1 MSLKTKENSARAL
14 PIQKQRSPLV
24 EIPTV
29 FTFDNCE
36 LTLYETLEEADN
48 IGFQFNYPTV
58 AIMLSGRKVM
68 RIDGS
73 SFEFL
78 PGAVFIVSPDVPM
91 LIDLPGASKT
101 HPTLCLTLTI
111 NRNVILKQI
120 EVLLK
125 NNSAKTIQK
134 NIEYLQ
140 DHKDFLLFEENGLYR
155 LAQRIAEIA
164 QEKNLDYESIMQIA
178 TSELIIRLSQTHS
191 CELLLKSA
199 KVQNVSD
206 NFSKAVNHINANFT
220 EPISI
225 DDLCNIACVSKAVL
239 FRKFKTAFGLTPVE
253 FILKKKIDTAKDL
266 LDDAEHHSI
275 KFVSIKCGFNSESY
289 FNQIF
294 KRQLGMTPVAYR
306 NRLHKEQD

>member
-1 MSLKTKENSARAL
+1 MIQKTKEHRPTLSPTERE
-14 PIQKQRSPLV
+14 RSPLV

-36 LTLYETLEEADN
+36 LTLYETLEEANN
-48 IGFQFNYPTV
+48 IGFQFDYPTV
-58 AIMLSGRKVM
+58 AIMLSGKKTMHMERE
-68 RIDGS
+68 

-91 LIDLPGASKT
+91 LIDLPGASMD

-125 NNSAKTIQK
+125 NNGLNPADKQIA
-134 NIEYLQ
+134 YLQ

-155 LAQRIAEIA
+155 LAQRIADLA
-164 QEKNLDYESIMQIA
+164 QEKNPDYESIMQMA
-178 TSELIIRLSQTHS
+178 TSELIIRLSQTNS

-199 KVQNVSD
+199 KVQKVSD
-206 NFSKAVNHINANFT
+206 SFSKAVSYIHANYT
-220 EPISI
+220 VPISI
-225 DDLCNIACVSKAVL
+225 DKLCSIACMSKAVL

-253 FILKKKIDTAKDL
+253 FILKKKIDVAKEL
-266 LDDAEHHSI
+266 LDSEEFQSI
-275 KFVSIKCGFNSESY
+275 KYISMNCGFNSESY

-294 KRQLGMTPVAYR
+294 KRQVGTTPLAYR
-306 NRLHKEQD
+306 NRI